1 MQRFTYS
8 DLTIITK
15 GNPGHLDHLTGIL
28 IKDGKPYFAGWTE
41 NSEDY
46 NVKLARKEIQ
56 IPMNTL
62 SYYETLTDAILDTDG
77 YNVPMNT
84 ETRTE
89 ENPVEHLYKQ
99 HEPCTIIRI
108 DKTETEDVI
117 PILKDGYYIIIQ

>member
-15 GNPGHLDHLTGIL
+15 GNPGHLDHLTSIL

-56 IPMNTL
+56 ISMNTL
-62 SYYETLTDAILDTDG
+62 RYYETLNDAIIGTDG
-77 YNVPMNT
+77 YNAPMST

-89 ENPVEHLYKQ
+89 ENPVEYLYKQ

-108 DKTETEDVI
+108 DKTETKDII
-117 PILKDGYYIIIQ
+117 PVLKDGYYIIIQ